1 MSPAQLS
8 YQRYDNF
15 LLGEDFGKLH
25 HPAQILLAEARAILL
40 NQLSRHR
47 YDNLLTISG
56 PFFAENFIDDP
67 FANAPVK
74 QGKAGV
80 DGCGDLSTCLS
91 DDLANIFDQGRRDC
105 ADSIAS
111 CG

>member
-15 LLGEDFGKLH
+15 FLGEDFGKLH
-25 HPAQILLAEARAILL
+25 HAAQILLAEARAILL

-67 FANAPVK
+67 FANAPIK
-74 QGKAGV
+74 QGKADV
-80 DGCGDLSTCLS
+80 DGCCDASAYLSGDLPS
-91 DDLANIFDQGRRDC
+91 IFDHDRR
-105 ADSIAS
+105 
-111 CG
+111 